1 MLNIETL
8 KQNSLFSAL
17 DDETLT
23 ELIDNFEE
31 DFLVKGETLSITYP
45 VSDRVYLIIN
55 GKVKITSSDEQSN
68 KKIILFV
75 MGPGDLLGEF
85 SIVSPY
91 PIAVDATAI
100 TNVDIVSINKL
111 DLHKLLLEKPKFN
124 EAYINH
130 LIETVAYSHKKLMYE
145 VFSDVTHRLAVI
157 LTDLTSRFGVRNLDQ
172 IVVEHGLTQEE
183 ISQLVGS
190 SRETVN
196 KVMTG
201 FAQKNI
207 ITVGSKKIRVLD
219 KSALKNM
226 LLKKIVAS

>member
-1 MLNIETL
+1 MLKIETL

-23 ELIDNFEE
+23 GLIGNFEE
-31 DFLVKGETLSITYP
+31 ARVSKGETLSINYP
-45 VSDRVYLIIN
+45 VSDTVHLIID
-55 GKVKITSSDEQSN
+55 GKVKITSSYEKGD

-85 SIVSPY
+85 SIVSSY
-91 PIAVDATAI
+91 PIPVDATAI
-100 TNVDIVSINKL
+100 TNLYFVSINKL

-124 EAYINH
+124 EAYVKH
-130 LIETVAYSHKKLMYE
+130 LIETVAYSHTRLMYE

-157 LTDLTSRFGVRNLDQ
+157 LTDLTNRFGVRSLNH

-183 ISQLVGS
+183 IAQLVGS

-196 KVMTG
+196 KVMTR
-201 FAQKNI
+201 FAQENI
-207 ITVGSKKIRVLD
+207 IAVGSKKIQVLD
-219 KSALKNM
+219 KSALK
-226 LLKKIVAS
+226 KYAD